1 MTLPQRPTQI
11 LKWESVTLP
20 DPQPGQAGHW
30 SAAIQQIQ
38 APIDYEFRISEPSP
52 ERVTVEILH
61 QDQLSMILDGRL
73 LNHAEAREVCEF
85 IAQTLS
91 QRQYRSNGHN
101 GHHGTRAVGEALSPI
116 GFG

>member
-1 MTLPQRPTQI
+1 
-11 LKWESVTLP
+11 
-20 DPQPGQAGHW
+20 
-30 SAAIQQIQ
+30 
-38 APIDYEFRISEPSP
+38 
-52 ERVTVEILH
+52 
-61 QDQLSMILDGRL
+61 MILDGRL

-91 QRQYRSNGHN
+91 RRQYRSNGHH